1 MAELFL
7 GAECVINF
15 LTNSDEVILVSSQE
29 CCVSMLITTNPGT
42 IHIHH
47 VVLLIH
53 DSPIRFRNELE

>member
-29 CCVSMLITTNPGT
+29 CFVSMLITTNPGT
-42 IHIHH
+42 IHYIMWFCLYMIH
-47 VVLLIH
+47 LLG
-53 DSPIRFRNELE
+53 SETN